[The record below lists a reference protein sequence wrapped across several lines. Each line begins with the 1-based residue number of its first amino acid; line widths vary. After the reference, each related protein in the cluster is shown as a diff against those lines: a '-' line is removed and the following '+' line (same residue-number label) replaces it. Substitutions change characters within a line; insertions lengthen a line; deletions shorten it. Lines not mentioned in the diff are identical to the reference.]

1 MRETLRPIVCLA
13 FVLPLLLIY
22 ELGSIFANQMSAK
35 SGIDQWLHWFME
47 MAGIGHLVILPI
59 VTTGILLHWHHK
71 IKDQWRMHPNVLVG
85 MLAES
90 ACLGVILFFAGNAV
104 CRIIAAESEL
114 TTMAI
119 SDVQPINVW
128 GTTITYIGCGV
139 YEELVFR
146 LMLLSGLIHAGKK
159 YFPETELKTAAMIF
173 TSLVFAALHYELF
186 NPAGATIDVYE
197 FLFRFSA
204 SIVFCLLFLF
214 RGFGIAVGTHVI
226 YDVMTQ
232 I

>member
-13 FVLPLLLIY
+13 FVLPLLLVY
-22 ELGSIFANQMSAK
+22 ELGTIFANQMSGR

-47 MAGIGHLVILPI
+47 MAGIGHLVVLPL
-59 VTTGILLHWHHK
+59 VTIGVLLHWHHK
-71 IKDQWRMHPNVLVG
+71 INDDWKMHPNVLIG
-85 MLAES
+85 MMAES
-90 ACLGVILFFAGNAV
+90 TCLGVILFFAGNAV
-104 CRIIAAESEL
+104 CRVIAVESEL
-114 TTMAI
+114 ATMAI
-119 SDVQPINVW
+119 ANENSANLW
-128 GTTITYIGCGV
+128 CNTIAFIGCGV

-146 LMLLSGLIHAGKK
+146 LLLLSGLIHAGKK
-159 YFPETELKTAAMIF
+159 YFPETEVKTLAIIF
-173 TSLVFAALHYELF
+173 TSLIFAALHYDLF
-186 NPAGATIDVYE
+186 NPAAATIDVYE

-204 SIVFCLLFLF
+204 SIVFCVLFLF

>member
-1 MRETLRPIVCLA
+1 MRETQRPIVCLA

-22 ELGSIFANQMSAK
+22 ELGSIFANQMSGK

-71 IKDQWRMHPNVLVG
+71 IKDRWEMRPNVLLG

-90 ACLGVILFFAGNAV
+90 SCLGVILFFAGNAV
-104 CRIIAAESEL
+104 CRVITADSDLATLAIANERSA
-114 TTMAI
+114 
-119 SDVQPINVW
+119 NFW
-128 GTTITYIGCGV
+128 CNTITFVGCGV

-146 LMLLSGLIHAGKK
+146 LMLLNGLIHAGKK
-159 YFPETELKTAAMIF
+159 YFRETEVKTIAIVF
-173 TSLVFAALHYELF
+173 TSLIFAALHYDLF
-186 NPAGATIDVYE
+186 NPAGGTLDVYE
-197 FLFRFSA
+197 FMFRFSA